1 MGSAYGRVEGSSGP
15 AATAA
20 RPERPWK
27 REACPDR
34 AWAEAWQ
41 QSWDHQQEGYMP
53 DREERLAALLDVI
66 EAAAGP
72 RPLVLDLA
80 CGTGTISRR
89 LLQRFPEARSIA
101 VDIDPALLTIARA
114 TLGDDERV
122 RIVRADLGDAGWVR
136 ALPETPVDAVL
147 TATALHW
154 LAEPVLWRLYRD
166 LAGIVRPGGAV
177 ANADQMAPPD
187 LPRLGA
193 ALAAVEERRRDGV
206 RADGRPD
213 WDGWWDIAAADPVL
227 ADAVAERRALFGGV
241 NHPAEFDPPSSWHAR
256 ALLDAGFA
264 EAGVVWRS
272 GTGAV
277 IAALR

>member
-1 MGSAYGRVEGSSGP
+1 VSP
-15 AATAA
+15 AVTAA
-20 RPERPWK
+20 R
-27 REACPDR
+27 ADR

-41 QSWDHQQEGYMP
+41 KSWDRQQEGYMP
-53 DREERLAALLDVI
+53 DRETRLAALLDVV
-66 EAAAGP
+66 EAVAGP

-89 LLQRFPEARSIA
+89 LLERFPEARSIA

-122 RIVRADLGDAGWVR
+122 RLVRADLADPAWVR
-136 ALPETPVDAVL
+136 RLPEAPVDAVL

-154 LAEPVLWRLYRD
+154 LPEPVLRRVYRD
-166 LAGIVRPGGAV
+166 LAGIVRPGGAL
-177 ANADQMAPPD
+177 ANADQMEPPD

-193 ALAAVEERRRDGV
+193 ALAAVEARRQDRV

-213 WDGWWDIAAADPVL
+213 WDGWWDIAAVDPL
-227 ADAVAERRALFGGV
+227 IAEAVAERRVLFGGA
-241 NHPAEFDPPSSWHAR
+241 NHPAEFDPPSSWHAQ

-272 GTGAV
+272 GAGAV
-277 IAALR
+277 VAALR

>member
-1 MGSAYGRVEGSSGP
+1 MNP

-20 RPERPWK
+20 T
-27 REACPDR
+27 ADR

-41 QSWDHQQEGYMP
+41 ESWDRQQEGYMP
-53 DREERLAALLDVI
+53 DRELRLTALLDVV
-66 EAAAGP
+66 EAVAGP

-89 LLQRFPEARSIA
+89 LLERFPEARSIA
-101 VDIDPALLTIARA
+101 VDVDPALLTIAGA

-122 RIVRADLGDAGWVR
+122 RFVRADLADPAWVGE
-136 ALPETPVDAVL
+136 LPETPVDAVL

-154 LAEPVLWRLYRD
+154 LPEPLLRRVYRD

-177 ANADQMAPPD
+177 ANADQMDAPD

-193 ALAAVEERRRDGV
+193 ALAAVEARRQERV

-213 WDGWWDIAAADPVL
+213 WDGWWDIAAADPL
-227 ADAVAERRALFGGV
+227 IADAVAERRARFGGV
-241 NHPAEFDPPSSWHAR
+241 NHPAEFDPPSSWHAQ
-256 ALLDAGFA
+256 ALLDAGFE

-272 GTGAV
+272 GAGAV
-277 IAALR
+277 VAALR

>member
-1 MGSAYGRVEGSSGP
+1 MSP
-15 AATAA
+15 AVAAA
-20 RPERPWK
+20 RPG
-27 REACPDR
+27 R

-41 QSWDHQQEGYMP
+41 ESWDRQQEGYMP
-53 DREERLAALLDVI
+53 DREARLAALLDVV
-66 EAAAGP
+66 EAVAGP

-101 VDIDPALLTIARA
+101 VDIDPALLAIAHA

-122 RIVRADLGDAGWVR
+122 RFERADLADPSWVR
-136 ALPETPVDAVL
+136 RLPEAPVDAVL

-154 LAEPVLWRLYRD
+154 LAEPVLRRVYRD
-166 LAGIVRPGGAV
+166 LAGIVRPGGAA
-177 ANADQMAPPD
+177 ANADQMEPPD

-193 ALAAVEERRRDGV
+193 ALAAVEARHRDRL

-213 WDGWWDIAAADPVL
+213 WDGWWDIAAADPVI
-227 ADAVAERRALFGGV
+227 AAAVAERRVLFGGT
-241 NHPAEFDPPSSWHAR
+241 NHPAEFHPPSSWHAE

-272 GTGAV
+272 GSGAV
-277 IAALR
+277 VAALR